1 MPIFKKKIIRID
13 ISVSWSGRPI
23 ESAKV
28 MVTLPVLTRFEF
40 LFVIDSSFCFLLGLS
55 VSRMLGEKANCKQ
68 FTKKFLIG
76 TFFIKKSGS
85 L

>member
-1 MPIFKKKIIRID
+1 M
-13 ISVSWSGRPI
+13 

-68 FTKKFLIG
+68 FTKNSYRN
-76 TFFIKKSGS
+76 FFYKKSGGLWIWNFVLEHS
-85 L
+85 QISPEYP